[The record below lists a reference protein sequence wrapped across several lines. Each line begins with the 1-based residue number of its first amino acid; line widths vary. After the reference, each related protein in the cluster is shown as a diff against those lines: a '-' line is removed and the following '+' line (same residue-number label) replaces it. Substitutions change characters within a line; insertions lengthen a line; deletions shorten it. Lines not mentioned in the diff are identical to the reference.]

1 MLEIVKAI
9 PERDYEAS
17 AVLLNA
23 AEGINISGKTLMND
37 DADSLRVGD
46 FNERYAAFFE
56 DKLVAYGAI
65 YHAASSVAGRFSMA
79 LTIDEAYRKRGFGQ
93 ELYDFLLPIAK
104 AAGANMLI
112 SEALEISPESLKFAQ
127 KQGFFIRSHVFASVL
142 DLESF
147 DGDTWME
154 TVRNAEATGI
164 RFSSLADEGFTEE
177 AQCKLHELN
186 VCLAKDN
193 PSSDGLWNPT
203 FEQFKADIYDSDWFD
218 PKAQLLAMDGE
229 SFVGLSAVGFE
240 DDVTAFTTF
249 TGVDRDYR
257 GRGIAQALKT
267 LAACYAKE
275 KGAKSLTTDNDAK
288 NDAMLAVNTKLG
300 YQRQKGTYVLR
311 KLLED

>member
-1 MLEIVKAI
+1 MLQIEKAV
-9 PERDYEAS
+9 PERDYESCAL
-17 AVLLNA
+17 LLNA
-23 AEGINISGKTLMND
+23 AEGISITGKTLIND

-46 FNERYAAFFE
+46 FNERYVAFFE
-56 DKLVAYGAI
+56 GKLVGYGAV
-65 YHAASSVAGRFSMA
+65 YHSASSVAGRFSMT
-79 LTIDEAYRKRGFGQ
+79 LIIDEAYCKRGFGQ
-93 ELYDFLLPIAK
+93 AFYDFLLPIAK

-112 SEALEISPESLKFAQ
+112 SECLETSPESLNFAQ

-154 TVRNAEATGI
+154 TVRKSEATGI

-177 AQCKLHELN
+177 AQRKLHELN
-186 VCLAKDN
+186 VRLAKDN

-218 PKAQLLAMDGE
+218 PKAQLVAMDGE
-229 SFVGLSAVGFE
+229 RYVGLSAVGFE
-240 DDVTAFTTF
+240 DDGAAFTTF

-257 GRGIAQALKT
+257 GRGIAQALKS
-267 LAACYAKE
+267 LAACYAKG

-288 NDAMLAVNTKLG
+288 NDAMLAVNNKFG

-311 KLLED
+311 KLLS